1 MLGQP
6 STAAVEPKAL
16 GPLGKHTRPHT
27 MRSGVTA
34 SQGTTTMPSPS
45 FGGTDEIYAVPM
57 KIKMAHVA
65 FNFVQAHAF
74 RMVRDGGITSG
85 TKCLV
90 RR

>member
-1 MLGQP
+1 
-6 STAAVEPKAL
+6 
-16 GPLGKHTRPHT
+16 
-27 MRSGVTA
+27 
-34 SQGTTTMPSPS
+34 MPSPS

-57 KIKMAHVA
+57 KIKMSHVA